1 MIYIQAELDNLT
13 EESPAT
19 SAVRKPVQ
27 RFDDHE
33 VSVKDDKFSKQSTAG
48 GGAPS
53 MNSNISGPNLIRV
66 LEERLKAYQQAEAA
80 AKQAADAAKC
90 RRCQRGVQVITFFH
104 Y

>member
-1 MIYIQAELDNLT
+1 MIYIQAELDHLT

-27 RFDDHE
+27 SFDDHE
-33 VSVKDDKFSKQSTAG
+33 ASEKGDKFPQQAAAG

-53 MNSNISGPNLIRV
+53 TDSNISGPNLIKI
-66 LEERLKAYQQAEAA
+66 LEERLKAYQQGEAA
-80 AKQAADAAKC
+80 AKQAGEAAKC
-90 RRCQRGVQVITFFH
+90 RRCQRGIQVITFFC